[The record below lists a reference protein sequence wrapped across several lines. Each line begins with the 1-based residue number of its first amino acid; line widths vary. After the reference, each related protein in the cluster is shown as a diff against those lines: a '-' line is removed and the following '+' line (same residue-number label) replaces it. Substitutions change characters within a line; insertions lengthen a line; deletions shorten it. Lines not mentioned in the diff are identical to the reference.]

1 MIQLNRALIFFIC
14 GLMLTMRPASGQS
27 ANKGLID
34 SMLDCTM
41 HEEGGPWVP
50 EDLRRDGLLRFSY
63 LYEPPKKNPGE
74 YDDHDNEH
82 RLYVAF
88 WNPERS
94 KGEFLDF
101 SLDRLGSRRLLII
114 TNQGDIYYTDGKL
127 DMDVFQGGVWMHR
140 HYMIRLAKLRATP
153 VQTVSVRKIRS
164 GLALCESPWHWHP
177 EWHTRPP
184 AKAPTKK

>member
-1 MIQLNRALIFFIC
+1 MIQAKRSLFLLIV
-14 GLMLTMRPASGQS
+14 GLLFTLRPASGQS

-41 HEEGGPWVP
+41 HEDHGPWVP
-50 EDLRRDGLLRFSY
+50 VELRRDGLLRFSY

-88 WNPERS
+88 WNPDRT

-101 SLDRLGSRRLLII
+101 SLDRTGPWRWLTIS
-114 TNQGDIYYTDGKL
+114 NQGDIFYTGGKL
-127 DMDVFQGGVWMHR
+127 DLDFFQGGFLDAHAL
-140 HYMIRLAKLRATP
+140 HDAT
-153 VQTVSVRKIRS
+153 
-164 GLALCESPWHWHP
+164 
-177 EWHTRPP
+177 
-184 AKAPTKK
+184 